1 MQLPISLPLYLYE
14 HLRSFPRCNLLVE
27 NLHFLPAEVSFEAL
41 AKGVPLGPK
50 APKMV
55 STKHQSARDT
65 Q

>member
-1 MQLPISLPLYLYE
+1 MQFIGWK
-14 HLRSFPRCNLLVE
+14 FD
-27 NLHFLPAEVSFEAL
+27 FLPSEVSFEAL

-65 Q
+65 QW